1 MGFRFHISSS
11 FSLYFAFFTILAFHN
26 PLNAAPDL
34 FNLAYKGCS
43 RETSA
48 GNIAFQEYVASLF
61 NTLVAQSSSTRFF
74 KSSSGSGQN
83 SLWGLFQCRGDLSNS
98 DCNSCIS
105 RIPQLSTSLC
115 GDALAARIQL
125 SGCYA
130 LYQISTFPQIAGTQ
144 MLYKVCSRSESDFEE
159 KRNTA
164 FSSVET
170 GIAGGSGF
178 YATNYASVYAIAQC
192 EGDLSAGDCGVCVKE
207 AVRRAQVEC
216 GKSVAG
222 QVYLSRCYLSF
233 SYYPN
238 GVTGHSS
245 LGSGGQQQTG
255 KTVAI
260 VVGGA
265 AALFL
270 GVICLLF
277 IRSLWKKKDD
287 Y

>member
-1 MGFRFHISSS
+1 MLLNLCRILPLAHRPLEVEDLKLFSSGYS
-11 FSLYFAFFTILAFHN
+11 FS
-26 PLNAAPDL
+26 
-34 FNLAYKGCS
+34 
-43 RETSA
+43 
-48 GNIAFQEYVASLF
+48 
-61 NTLVAQSSSTRFF
+61 TLSCWRQLSCAVGEED
-74 KSSSGSGQN
+74 KDGGSGEECVFDKTK
-83 SLWGLFQCRGDLSNS
+83 WDL
-98 DCNSCIS
+98 
-105 RIPQLSTSLC
+105 IPQLSTSLC

-130 LYQISTFPQIAGTQ
+130 LYQISTFPQISGTQ
-144 MLYKVCSRSESDFEE
+144 MLYKVCSRSESNFEE
-159 KRNTA
+159 KRDTA
-164 FSSVET
+164 FSAVET